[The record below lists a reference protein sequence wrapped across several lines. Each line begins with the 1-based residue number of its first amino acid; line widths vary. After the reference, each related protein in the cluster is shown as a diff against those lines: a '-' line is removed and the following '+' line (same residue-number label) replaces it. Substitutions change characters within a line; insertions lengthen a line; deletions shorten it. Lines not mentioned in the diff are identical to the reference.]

1 LTSHF
6 SQYAILD
13 QATIDKTI
21 AAQNAKLVKGVK
33 ATKILAAKAVAKKG
47 NATVTW
53 KKSPGYKVDGY
64 QIWKSSKKTT
74 GYKMMAKRTG
84 QKYKNT
90 YGLKAGKTYYY
101 KVRGFRA
108 IDGQTV
114 YTKWAKVNV
123 VAK

>member
-1 LTSHF
+1 
-6 SQYAILD
+6 
-13 QATIDKTI
+13 

-53 KKSPGYKVDGY
+53 KKSKGYKVDGY

-84 QKYKNT
+84 QQYKNT

-108 IDGQTV
+108 IDGKNV
-114 YTKWAKVNV
+114 YTKWAQVKV